1 MKKLVQLDVFTDEW
15 KFLFVYCSA
24 EAGKILVH
32 KLFPDVDYGYI
43 FDDRRG
49 ATFFKRNK
57 LPLIWIN
64 SDKVKGKQKLYTAIH
79 ESTHLVKCIGDWV
92 GITDEEWFAE
102 TMEYVV
108 RQINKYF

>member
-15 KFLFVYCSA
+15 KFLFVYCN
-24 EAGKILVH
+24 EAYGKRLSL
-32 KLFPDVDYGYI
+32 KLFPDVSKDYD
-43 FDDRRG
+43 FTNRRG
-49 ATFFKRNK
+49 LTFFKRNK
-57 LPLIWIN
+57 VPMIWIN

-102 TMEYVV
+102 TMEYAVK
-108 RQINKYF
+108 QIVKSF